1 MATVATPTTG
11 ETVEVEA
18 VRRPPKKPWW
28 KGKILPTYV
37 ALVLIYL
44 VVPIFVMILYSFNV
58 SHARLPQVSFKW
70 EGFTLQWYKQW
81 NGIPGLV
88 PAFKLTLELATLAAI
103 TSAIIGT
110 LLALALVR
118 HRFRGKGAT
127 EQVMFLNIA
136 APEIVVGAALLSFFV
151 ILSTNVAV
159 LHDLLHPGFFDLFLA
174 HVAFCIAFVAITVRA
189 RLAGFDRSLEE
200 AAGDLGANAWV
211 TFQKV
216 TLPII
221 WPGVLAGALMAF
233 ALSIDDFVISN
244 FVAGNVQTFPLLIYG
259 IVHTGLPPQVFVL
272 GTFIFIVG
280 FGIALGSL
288 LASQRKN
295 KKQQA

>member
-1 MATVATPTTG
+1 MATVATPAADKTI
-11 ETVEVEA
+11 ETEA

-37 ALVLIYL
+37 ALVMIYL
-44 VVPIFVMILYSFNV
+44 VVPILVMILYSFNE

-70 EGFTLQWYKQW
+70 QGFTLQWYKEW

-103 TSAIIGT
+103 VSAVIGT
-110 LLALALVR
+110 LLALSLVR
-118 HRFRGKGAT
+118 YRFRGKAAG

-136 APEIVVGAALLSFFV
+136 APEIVVGAALLGFFV
-151 ILSTNVAV
+151 TLG
-159 LHDLLHPGFFDLFLA
+159 LHRGFFTLFIA

-244 FVAGNVQTFPLLIYG
+244 FVAGNVETFPLWVYG
-259 IVHTGLPPQVFVL
+259 AVRVGIPPQVFVL
-272 GTFIFIVG
+272 GTVIFVVG
-280 FGIALGSL
+280 FTIALINL
-288 LASQRKN
+288 LTGQRN
-295 KKQQA
+295 KKKSKATT

>member
-1 MATVATPTTG
+1 VATVATPSTG
-11 ETVEVEA
+11 EAVRAEA

-28 KGKILPTYV
+28 RGKILPTYV
-37 ALVLIYL
+37 VLVLIYL
-44 VVPIFVMILYSFNV
+44 VTPILVMILYSFNQ
-58 SHARLPQVSFKW
+58 SHAKLPQVSFKW
-70 EGFTLQWYKQW
+70 QGFTLHWYADVD
-81 NGIPGLV
+81 GIPGLGH
-88 PAFKLTLELATLAAI
+88 AFELTIILALLASI

-110 LLALALVR
+110 FLALALVR
-118 HRFRGKGAT
+118 YRFRGKGAT

-151 ILSTNVAV
+151 ILSSNIAI
-159 LHDLLHPGFFDLFLA
+159 LHSALHPGFFDLFLA

-200 AAGDLGANAWV
+200 AAQDLGANAWV

-244 FVAGNVQTFPLLIYG
+244 FVAGNVETFPLWVYG

-280 FGIALGSL
+280 FGIAIGNL
-288 LASQRKN
+288 LMTQRK
-295 KKQQA
+295 KKEKA

>member
-1 MATVATPTTG
+1 MATVATPAPDK
-11 ETVEVEA
+11 TVEQEA
-18 VRRPPKKPWW
+18 VRRPRKPPWW

-70 EGFTLQWYKQW
+70 QGFTLQWYKEW

-88 PAFKLTLELATLAAI
+88 PAFKLTLILASLAAI

-151 ILSTNVAV
+151 ILSTNVAI
-159 LHDLLHPGFFDLFLA
+159 LHSALHPGFFDLFLA

-244 FVAGNVQTFPLLIYG
+244 FVAGNVETFPLWVYG
-259 IVHTGLPPQVFVL
+259 AVSVGIPPQVFVL
-272 GTFIFIVG
+272 GTVIFVVG
-280 FGIALGSL
+280 FGIALANLFTG
-288 LASQRKN
+288 QRK
-295 KKQQA
+295 KKQQKA

>member
-1 MATVATPTTG
+1 VATVATPAAE
-11 ETVEVEA
+11 ETVKAEV

-28 KGKILPTYV
+28 RGKILPTYV

-44 VVPIFVMILYSFNV
+44 VVPIGVMILYSFNV

-70 EGFTLQWYKQW
+70 QGFTLQWYKEW

-118 HRFRGKGAT
+118 YRFRGKGAT
-127 EQVMFLNIA
+127 EQIMFLNIA
-136 APEIVVGAALLSFFV
+136 APEIVVGAALLGFFV
-151 ILSTNVAV
+151 TIAI
-159 LHDLLHPGFFDLFLA
+159 HPGFFTLFLA
-174 HVAFCIAFVAITVRA
+174 HVSFCIAFVAITVRA

-200 AAGDLGANAWV
+200 AAGDLGADPWM
-211 TFQKV
+211 TFYKV

-244 FVAGNVQTFPLLIYG
+244 FVAGNVLTFPLWVYG
-259 IVHTGLPPQVFVL
+259 AVRVGIPPQVFVL
-272 GTFIFIVG
+272 GTVIFVVG
-280 FGIALGSL
+280 FGIALANLFTG
-288 LASQRKN
+288 QRK
-295 KKQQA
+295 KKKAKQHS